1 MMLTF
6 TAAAMPLRAFNTT
19 NTVGVL
25 RGGGDVRAAMLIDIL
40 PLWCVALPLAALFGL
55 GLRWGIFWVYVG
67 VFMEQ
72 AAKLGAGVRRFRSRG
87 WIVDVTMAGRNEK
100 RN

>member
-1 MMLTF
+1 M
-6 TAAAMPLRAFNTT
+6 
-19 NTVGVL
+19 
-25 RGGGDVRAAMLIDIL
+25 RAAMLIDIL

-72 AAKLGAGVRRFRSRG
+72 AAKLGAGSAASVPGDGSSTSQWRG
-87 WIVDVTMAGRNEK
+87 EMKKEIECARPVNCTEVEACKKKSKMI
-100 RN
+100 